1 MHARMTQ
8 LAASVLTDDTF
19 AGPVVSLLPNLRCI
33 HQSLSRPATAN
44 HTCEWTRVCASLL
57 DRSLHQIKACRAQ
70 CYLSSPWTSCA
81 TLSPHVRTL
90 ELNAPT
96 KSMAESYS
104 HTTTTD
110 RLVRPSSCLRSPTPS
125 MRPTTR
131 RLLRRDHVKRA
142 DEHWPQG
149 PTRAS
154 LSRRREG
161 EE

>member
-1 MHARMTQ
+1 VHACTHDSTCSLRPDRRHFRRSRRVSP
-8 LAASVLTDDTF
+8 AKPAS
-19 AGPVVSLLPNLRCI
+19 I
-33 HQSLSRPATAN
+33 HQLSRPATAN

-154 LSRRREG
+154 LS
-161 EE
+161 